1 MIVDTH
7 ECMNPAE
14 GYITI
19 DLVYRKAYQKKKQ
32 VTVCEIS
39 INEQCGLTQCTHCND
54 FNPSITQIY
63 MGRKC

>member
-19 DLVYRKAYQKKKQ
+19 DLVYRKAYQFEFIKKK
-32 VTVCEIS
+32 TS
-39 INEQCGLTQCTHCND
+39 YRMRD
-54 FNPSITQIY
+54 FHQ
-63 MGRKC
+63 